1 MRKII
6 EDTITRNKDFQEER
20 RLRVKRFKELKAPD
34 IIIET
39 EEMLS
44 KMTLAEYNIYCQQLE
59 EEDKKVKLE
68 YAKNN
73 PAEKE
78 VLKNIYN
85 YAGFRASTD
94 AQLNPIRQLEL
105 FKDRQKVEADAS
117 LTDAD
122 KKKKLAD
129 IDAAL
134 AKVK

>member
-1 MRKII
+1 MIWKSPLIPSDPFVWRK
-6 EDTITRNKDFQEER
+6 DLDQQTKDKIRKF
-20 RLRVKRFKELKAPD
+20 V
-34 IIIET
+34 
-39 EEMLS
+39 
-44 KMTLAEYNIYCQQLE
+44 
-59 EEDKKVKLE
+59 LE

-117 LTDAD
+117 LTNAD